1 MRRLILLTGTVALA
15 TAGTVG
21 GLIVTDAISAP
32 PESSSRPATPVLEQ
46 NLDEAFDPAAIRVHE
61 QGVAKVDVQNTD
73 LDVEVEFPA
82 TQDVRVT
89 NTIVSPVPTVAAP
102 ANTSVSVDETLDA
115 GDGRTVSLGSTIEAS
130 LINLN
135 NFNNDE
141 YTVSFE
147 FGEEQRWFTWSDF
160 DGNTEQEAIPLSQPI
175 PISQVRIRCHNEFDS
190 CVIHLDV
197 VGRVRGLNP

>member
-1 MRRLILLTGTVALA
+1 MRRLILLTGAVALA

-21 GLIVTDAISAP
+21 VLFVTDAISAP
-32 PESSSRPATPVLEQ
+32 PEPSPGPTMPVLEQ
-46 NLDEAFDPAAIRVHE
+46 NLDEALNPAAIRVHE

-73 LDVEVEFPA
+73 LDVDVEFPA

-89 NTIVSPVPTVAAP
+89 NTIISPVPTVVAS
-102 ANTSVSVDETLDA
+102 ANTSVSVDEILDA
-115 GDGRTVSLGSTIEAS
+115 GDNRTVSLGSTIDVS
-130 LINLN
+130 LINLY

-141 YTVSFE
+141 YTVSFIL
-147 FGEEQRWFTWSDF
+147 GELQEWFTWSDF

-175 PISQVRIRCHNEFDS
+175 PISRVRIRCHNEFDS
-190 CVIHLDV
+190 CGIHLDV